1 MSRFLKH
8 TLRCVVFLAVLALLL
23 TGVSQ
28 LVRPKNNTR
37 SDGIHDPAANG
48 ILGEPD
54 NTIDLLILGDSES
67 YSAFIPM
74 QLWQQYG
81 YTAYCCGTS
90 RQTLYYSE
98 AFLHKAF
105 QKQSPKLVI
114 LETDVIFIDF
124 SYGSMLLQEAGDLFP
139 VFSYHDRWKTLK
151 SSDWSLNVN
160 YTYIDNAK
168 GYQLRCNA
176 TPADASNYM
185 TPSDAYAPIPKRNRA
200 YVERIKAFCDENGA
214 QLLLVSSP
222 STVNWNMAR
231 HNSTQALADKLQI
244 PFIDFNTMS
253 DQVPINWS
261 TDTRDQGDHLNYF
274 GAKKVTAALGDYL
287 SDNSLLPSHK
297 DDPEYSDW
305 DTQADH
311 CRTRKIII
319 AAQHFHVPE
328 QAKHRLLRLLR
339 FKIKSQEHTESPIV
353 FPGENGERQY
363 RSPKALHSEFLRFP
377 SASRMRAISAPACKR
392 RGHAR
397 FCSIAALPRRRVF
410 R

>member
-37 SDGIHDPAANG
+37 RDGIHDPAANG

-139 VFSYHDRWKTLK
+139 VFSYHDRWKSLK
-151 SSDWSLNVN
+151 ANDWRMTVN
-160 YTYIDNAK
+160 YTHTENAK

-214 QLLLVSSP
+214 QLMLVSTP

-253 DQVPINWS
+253 DQVSINWS
-261 TDTRDQGDHLNYF
+261 TDTRDQGEHLN
-274 GAKKVTAALGDYL
+274 
-287 SDNSLLPSHK
+287 
-297 DDPEYSDW
+297 
-305 DTQADH
+305 
-311 CRTRKIII
+311 
-319 AAQHFHVPE
+319 
-328 QAKHRLLRLLR
+328 
-339 FKIKSQEHTESPIV
+339 
-353 FPGENGERQY
+353 
-363 RSPKALHSEFLRFP
+363 
-377 SASRMRAISAPACKR
+377 
-392 RGHAR
+392 
-397 FCSIAALPRRRVF
+397 
-410 R
+410 

>member
-81 YTAYCCGTS
+81 YTSYCCGTS

-114 LETDVIFIDF
+114 LETDVIYIDF

-139 VFSYHDRWKTLK
+139 VFSYHDRWKSLK
-151 SSDWSLNVN
+151 ANDWRMTVN
-160 YTYIDNAK
+160 YTHTENAK
-168 GYQLRCNA
+168 GYQ
-176 TPADASNYM
+176 
-185 TPSDAYAPIPKRNRA
+185 
-200 YVERIKAFCDENGA
+200 F
-214 QLLLVSSP
+214 
-222 STVNWNMAR
+222 R
-231 HNSTQALADKLQI
+231 H
-244 PFIDFNTMS
+244 
-253 DQVPINWS
+253 
-261 TDTRDQGDHLNYF
+261 
-274 GAKKVTAALGDYL
+274 
-287 SDNSLLPSHK
+287 
-297 DDPEYSDW
+297 
-305 DTQADH
+305 
-311 CRTRKIII
+311 
-319 AAQHFHVPE
+319 
-328 QAKHRLLRLLR
+328 
-339 FKIKSQEHTESPIV
+339 
-353 FPGENGERQY
+353 
-363 RSPKALHSEFLRFP
+363 
-377 SASRMRAISAPACKR
+377 KR
-392 RGHAR
+392 RSGGRQQLYDAIGCLRSHLEAK
-397 FCSIAALPRRRVF
+397 PRLC
-410 R
+410 

>member
-114 LETDVIFIDF
+114 LETDVIYIDF

-139 VFSYHDRWKTLK
+139 VFSYHDRWKSLK
-151 SSDWSLNVN
+151 ANDWRMTVN
-160 YTYIDNAK
+160 YTHTENAK

-176 TPADASNYM
+176 APAGASNYM
-185 TPSDAYAPIPKRNRA
+185 TPSRSETAPM
-200 YVERIKAFCDENGA
+200 
-214 QLLLVSSP
+214 L
-222 STVNWNMAR
+222 
-231 HNSTQALADKLQI
+231 
-244 PFIDFNTMS
+244 
-253 DQVPINWS
+253 
-261 TDTRDQGDHLNYF
+261 
-274 GAKKVTAALGDYL
+274 
-287 SDNSLLPSHK
+287 
-297 DDPEYSDW
+297 
-305 DTQADH
+305 
-311 CRTRKIII
+311 
-319 AAQHFHVPE
+319 
-328 QAKHRLLRLLR
+328 
-339 FKIKSQEHTESPIV
+339 
-353 FPGENGERQY
+353 
-363 RSPKALHSEFLRFP
+363 
-377 SASRMRAISAPACKR
+377 SASRPSVTKTARSCCSSVRPAHSTGTWRVTTARRHLPMRWVSASSISTPHTSRLRSTGTRTPAT
-392 RGHAR
+392 
-397 FCSIAALPRRRVF
+397 RVTT
-410 R
+410 

>member
-139 VFSYHDRWKTLK
+139 VFSYHDRWKSLK
-151 SSDWSLNVN
+151 ANDWRMTVN
-160 YTYIDNAK
+160 YTHTENAK
-168 GYQLRCNA
+168 GYHLRCSA
-176 TPADASNYM
+176 APADASNYM
-185 TPSDAYAPIPKRNRA
+185 TPSDAYAPIPRRNRA

-214 QLLLVSSP
+214 QLLLVSAP
-222 STVNWNMAR
+222 STLNWNMAR
-231 HNSTQALADKLQI
+231 HNSTQAFADALGIGFLDLNTAHEQVA
-244 PFIDFNTMS
+244 IDWN
-253 DQVPINWS
+253 
-261 TDTRDQGDHLNYF
+261 TDTRDKGDHLNYF
-274 GAKKVTAALGDYL
+274 GAQKATNVLGAYL
-287 SDNSLLPSHK
+287 ADTGLLP
-297 DDPEYSDW
+297 DDPAYADWNKQSD
-305 DTQADH
+305 AFS
-311 CRTRKIII
+311 RTVTD
-319 AAQHFHVPE
+319 AL
-328 QAKHRLLRLLR
+328 AK
-339 FKIKSQEHTESPIV
+339 T
-353 FPGENGERQY
+353 
-363 RSPKALHSEFLRFP
+363 
-377 SASRMRAISAPACKR
+377 
-392 RGHAR
+392 
-397 FCSIAALPRRRVF
+397 
-410 R
+410 

>member
-37 SDGIHDPAANG
+37 SDGIHDPRPTAFSENRTTRSTCSSSVTARAIPPSSDAAVAAIRLHG
-48 ILGEPD
+48 LLLRHVQTDTVLFGSVLAQSLPEAVAQACDPGD
-54 NTIDLLILGDSES
+54 RCDLHRL
-67 YSAFIPM
+67 
-74 QLWQQYG
+74 
-81 YTAYCCGTS
+81 
-90 RQTLYYSE
+90 
-98 AFLHKAF
+98 
-105 QKQSPKLVI
+105 
-114 LETDVIFIDF
+114 

-139 VFSYHDRWKTLK
+139 VFSYHDRWKSLK
-151 SSDWSLNVN
+151 ANDWRMTVN
-160 YTYIDNAK
+160 YTHTENAK

-214 QLLLVSSP
+214 QLMLVSTP

-253 DQVPINWS
+253 DQVSINWS

-274 GAKKVTAALGDYL
+274 GAKKSNGCARRL
-287 SDNSLLPSHK
+287 S
-297 DDPEYSDW
+297 
-305 DTQADH
+305 
-311 CRTRKIII
+311 
-319 AAQHFHVPE
+319 V
-328 QAKHRLLRLLR
+328 
-339 FKIKSQEHTESPIV
+339 
-353 FPGENGERQY
+353 
-363 RSPKALHSEFLRFP
+363 
-377 SASRMRAISAPACKR
+377 
-392 RGHAR
+392 
-397 FCSIAALPRRRVF
+397 
-410 R
+410 

>member
-139 VFSYHDRWKTLK
+139 VFSYHDRWKSLK
-151 SSDWSLNVN
+151 ANDWRMTVN
-160 YTYIDNAK
+160 YTHTENAK

-214 QLLLVSSP
+214 QLMLVSTP

-253 DQVPINWS
+253 DQVSINWS

-274 GAKKVTAALGDYL
+274 GAKKVTAVLGDYL
-287 SDNSLLPSHK
+287 SDNSRCQATRTIRSIPIGTHRPMRLTRRSLPNSQNHNCSTAF
-297 DDPEYSDW
+297 PCAGAG
-305 DTQADH
+305 QASPAPAFAFQNQIAGAH
-311 CRTRKIII
+311 RKPHRVSGRKRR
-319 AAQHFHVPE
+319 AAVP
-328 QAKHRLLRLLR
+328 L
-339 FKIKSQEHTESPIV
+339 SQSAPQRVSPFSV
-353 FPGENGERQY
+353 GVEDAGN
-363 RSPKALHSEFLRFP
+363 
-377 SASRMRAISAPACKR
+377 ISA
-392 RGHAR
+392 G
-397 FCSIAALPRRRVF
+397 L
-410 R
+410 

>member
-114 LETDVIFIDF
+114 LETDVIYIDF
-124 SYGSMLLQEAGDLFP
+124 SYGSMLLQEAGNLFP
-139 VFSYHDRWKTLK
+139 VFSYHDRWKSLK
-151 SSDWSLNVN
+151 ANDWRMTVN
-160 YTYIDNAK
+160 YTHTENAK

-214 QLLLVSSP
+214 QLMLVSTP

-305 DTQADH
+305 DTQAD
-311 CRTRKIII
+311 
-319 AAQHFHVPE
+319 AFN
-328 QAKHRLLRLLR
+328 QAITAEHQINFDHPSAFDWKLL
-339 FKIKSQEHTESPIV
+339 HESPIV

-392 RGHAR
+392 RVHAR
-397 FCSIAALPRRRVF
+397 FCSIAALPPRRVF

>member
-1 MSRFLKH
+1 MSRFLKNISRII
-8 TLRCVVFLAVLALLL
+8 LFIVGLAILLSAASLLL
-23 TGVSQ
+23 
-28 LVRPKNNTR
+28 RPKDN
-37 SDGIHDPAANG
+37 SLAAGMPDPSANG
-48 ILGEPD
+48 ILGEPE

-67 YSAFIPM
+67 YSSFIPM
-74 QLWQQYG
+74 QLWQEHG
-81 YTAYCCGTS
+81 ITSYCCGTS
-90 RQTLYYSE
+90 GQALYYSE
-98 AFLHKAF
+98 EFLHKAF
-105 QKQSPKLVI
+105 QKQSPKIVI
-114 LETDVIFIDF
+114 LETNALFRDF
-124 SYGSMLLQEAGDLFP
+124 SFGSSLLYEAGRVFP
-139 VFSYHDRWKTLK
+139 VFTYHNRWKTLK

-214 QLLLVSSP
+214 QLMLVSTP

-253 DQVPINWS
+253 DQVSINWS

-305 DTQADH
+305 DTQAD
-311 CRTRKIII
+311 
-319 AAQHFHVPE
+319 AFN
-328 QAKHRLLRLLR
+328 QAITAELA
-339 FKIKSQEHTESPIV
+339 KS
-353 FPGENGERQY
+353 
-363 RSPKALHSEFLRFP
+363 
-377 SASRMRAISAPACKR
+377 
-392 RGHAR
+392 
-397 FCSIAALPRRRVF
+397 
-410 R
+410 

>member
-114 LETDVIFIDF
+114 LETDVIYIDF

-139 VFSYHDRWKTLK
+139 VFSYHDRWKSLK
-151 SSDWSLNVN
+151 ANDWRMTVN
-160 YTYIDNAK
+160 YTHTENAK
-168 GYQLRCNA
+168 GYQLRCSA
-176 TPADASNYM
+176 APADASNYM
-185 TPSDAYAPIPKRNRA
+185 APSDDYAPIPKRNRA

-214 QLLLVSSP
+214 QLLLVSAP
-222 STVNWNMAR
+222 STLNWNMAR
-231 HNSTQALADKLQI
+231 HNSTQAFADALGI
-244 PFIDFNTMS
+244 GFLDLNTVR
-253 DQVPINWS
+253 DQVAIDWN
-261 TDTRDQGDHLNYF
+261 TDTRDKGDHLNYF
-274 GAKKVTAALGDYL
+274 GAQKATTVLGAYL
-287 SDNSLLPSHK
+287 ADTGLLPSHK
-297 DDPEYSDW
+297 DDPAYADWNTQSD
-305 DTQADH
+305 AFS
-311 CRTRKIII
+311 RTVTD
-319 AAQHFHVPE
+319 AL
-328 QAKHRLLRLLR
+328 AK
-339 FKIKSQEHTESPIV
+339 T
-353 FPGENGERQY
+353 
-363 RSPKALHSEFLRFP
+363 
-377 SASRMRAISAPACKR
+377 
-392 RGHAR
+392 
-397 FCSIAALPRRRVF
+397 
-410 R
+410 

>member
-139 VFSYHDRWKTLK
+139 VFSYHDRWKSLK
-151 SSDWSLNVN
+151 ANDWRMTVN
-160 YTYIDNAK
+160 YTHTENAK
-168 GYQLRCNA
+168 GYQLRCSA
-176 TPADASNYM
+176 APADASNYM

-214 QLLLVSSP
+214 QLMLVSTP

-253 DQVPINWS
+253 DQVSINWS

-274 GAKKVTAALGDYL
+274 GAKKVTAVLGDYL

-305 DTQADH
+305 DTQAD
-311 CRTRKIII
+311 
-319 AAQHFHVPE
+319 AFN
-328 QAKHRLLRLLR
+328 QAITAELA
-339 FKIKSQEHTESPIV
+339 KS
-353 FPGENGERQY
+353 
-363 RSPKALHSEFLRFP
+363 
-377 SASRMRAISAPACKR
+377 
-392 RGHAR
+392 
-397 FCSIAALPRRRVF
+397 
-410 R
+410 

>member
-67 YSAFIPM
+67 YSAFHPDAAVAAIR
-74 QLWQQYG
+74 LHG
-81 YTAYCCGTS
+81 LLL
-90 RQTLYYSE
+90 RHIQTDTVLFGSVL
-98 AFLHKAF
+98 AQSLPKAVA
-105 QKQSPKLVI
+105 QACDP
-114 LETDVIFIDF
+114 ETDVVFIDF

-139 VFSYHDRWKTLK
+139 VFSYHDRWKSLK
-151 SSDWSLNVN
+151 ANDWRMTVN
-160 YTYIDNAK
+160 YTHTENAK

-214 QLLLVSSP
+214 QLMLVSTP

-253 DQVPINWS
+253 DQVSINWS

-274 GAKKVTAALGDYL
+274 GAKK
-287 SDNSLLPSHK
+287 
-297 DDPEYSDW
+297 
-305 DTQADH
+305 
-311 CRTRKIII
+311 
-319 AAQHFHVPE
+319 
-328 QAKHRLLRLLR
+328 
-339 FKIKSQEHTESPIV
+339 
-353 FPGENGERQY
+353 
-363 RSPKALHSEFLRFP
+363 
-377 SASRMRAISAPACKR
+377 
-392 RGHAR
+392 
-397 FCSIAALPRRRVF
+397 
-410 R
+410 

>member
-124 SYGSMLLQEAGDLFP
+124 SYGSMLLQGRRPLPCVFLPRP
-139 VFSYHDRWKTLK
+139 VE
-151 SSDWSLNVN
+151 
-160 YTYIDNAK
+160 NAEIQRLEPERK
-168 GYQLRCNA
+168 LHLYRQC
-176 TPADASNYM
+176 
-185 TPSDAYAPIPKRNRA
+185 KR
-200 YVERIKAFCDENGA
+200 
-214 QLLLVSSP
+214 VS
-222 STVNWNMAR
+222 
-231 HNSTQALADKLQI
+231 
-244 PFIDFNTMS
+244 
-253 DQVPINWS
+253 
-261 TDTRDQGDHLNYF
+261 
-274 GAKKVTAALGDYL
+274 AALQRHSGGRQQLYDAIGCL
-287 SDNSLLPSHK
+287 RSH
-297 DDPEYSDW
+297 PE
-305 DTQADH
+305 
-311 CRTRKIII
+311 
-319 AAQHFHVPE
+319 
-328 QAKHRLLRLLR
+328 AKPRL
-339 FKIKSQEHTESPIV
+339 
-353 FPGENGERQY
+353 
-363 RSPKALHSEFLRFP
+363 
-377 SASRMRAISAPACKR
+377 C
-392 RGHAR
+392 
-397 FCSIAALPRRRVF
+397 
-410 R
+410 

>member
-98 AFLHKAF
+98 AFLHQAF

-114 LETDVIFIDF
+114 LETDVIYIDF

-139 VFSYHDRWKTLK
+139 VFSYHDRWKSLK
-151 SSDWSLNVN
+151 ANDWSMTVN
-160 YTYIDNAK
+160 YTHTENAK
-168 GYQLRCNA
+168 GYQFRHNA
-176 TPADASNYM
+176 APADASNYM

-214 QLLLVSSP
+214 QLLLVSAP
-222 STVNWNMAR
+222 STLNWNMAR
-231 HNSTQALADKLQI
+231 HNSTQAFADALGIGFLDLNTAHEQVA
-244 PFIDFNTMS
+244 IDWN
-253 DQVPINWS
+253 
-261 TDTRDQGDHLNYF
+261 TDTRDKGDHLNYF
-274 GAKKVTAALGDYL
+274 GAQKATNVLGAYL
-287 SDNSLLPSHK
+287 ADTGLLPSHK
-297 DDPEYSDW
+297 DDPAYADWNKQSD
-305 DTQADH
+305 AFS
-311 CRTRKIII
+311 RTVTD
-319 AAQHFHVPE
+319 AL
-328 QAKHRLLRLLR
+328 AK
-339 FKIKSQEHTESPIV
+339 T
-353 FPGENGERQY
+353 
-363 RSPKALHSEFLRFP
+363 
-377 SASRMRAISAPACKR
+377 
-392 RGHAR
+392 
-397 FCSIAALPRRRVF
+397 
-410 R
+410 

>member
-176 TPADASNYM
+176 TPD
-185 TPSDAYAPIPKRNRA
+185 
-200 YVERIKAFCDENGA
+200 
-214 QLLLVSSP
+214 
-222 STVNWNMAR
+222 
-231 HNSTQALADKLQI
+231 
-244 PFIDFNTMS
+244 
-253 DQVPINWS
+253 
-261 TDTRDQGDHLNYF
+261 
-274 GAKKVTAALGDYL
+274 
-287 SDNSLLPSHK
+287 
-297 DDPEYSDW
+297 
-305 DTQADH
+305 
-311 CRTRKIII
+311 RKS
-319 AAQHFHVPE
+319 V
-328 QAKHRLLRLLR
+328 
-339 FKIKSQEHTESPIV
+339 V
-353 FPGENGERQY
+353 
-363 RSPKALHSEFLRFP
+363 
-377 SASRMRAISAPACKR
+377 
-392 RGHAR
+392 
-397 FCSIAALPRRRVF
+397 
-410 R
+410 

>member
-37 SDGIHDPAANG
+37 SDGIHAPAANG

-114 LETDVIFIDF
+114 LETDVIYIDF

-139 VFSYHDRWKTLK
+139 VFSYHDRWKSLK
-151 SSDWSLNVN
+151 ANDWRMTVN
-160 YTYIDNAK
+160 YTHTENAK

-176 TPADASNYM
+176 APADASNYM
-185 TPSDAYAPIPKRNRA
+185 TPSDACAPIPKRNRA

-214 QLLLVSSP
+214 QLLLVSAP
-222 STVNWNMAR
+222 STLNWNMAR
-231 HNSTQALADKLQI
+231 HNSTQAFADALGIGFLDLNTAHEQVA
-244 PFIDFNTMS
+244 IDWN
-253 DQVPINWS
+253 
-261 TDTRDQGDHLNYF
+261 TDTRDKGDHLNYF
-274 GAKKVTAALGDYL
+274 GAQKATTVLGAYL
-287 SDNSLLPSHK
+287 ADTGLLPSHK
-297 DDPEYSDW
+297 DDPAYADWNKQSD
-305 DTQADH
+305 AFS
-311 CRTRKIII
+311 RTVTD
-319 AAQHFHVPE
+319 AL
-328 QAKHRLLRLLR
+328 AK
-339 FKIKSQEHTESPIV
+339 T
-353 FPGENGERQY
+353 
-363 RSPKALHSEFLRFP
+363 
-377 SASRMRAISAPACKR
+377 
-392 RGHAR
+392 
-397 FCSIAALPRRRVF
+397 
-410 R
+410 

>member
-8 TLRCVVFLAVLALLL
+8 TLRCVVLLAVLALLL

-139 VFSYHDRWKTLK
+139 VFSYHDRTAGRTPRSAA
-151 SSDWSLNVN
+151 SS
-160 YTYIDNAK
+160 
-168 GYQLRCNA
+168 R
-176 TPADASNYM
+176 TPATVGSTAGTTARSSLTPARPDAG
-185 TPSDAYAPIPKRNRA
+185 I
-200 YVERIKAFCDENGA
+200 C
-214 QLLLVSSP
+214 
-222 STVNWNMAR
+222 
-231 HNSTQALADKLQI
+231 
-244 PFIDFNTMS
+244 
-253 DQVPINWS
+253 
-261 TDTRDQGDHLNYF
+261 
-274 GAKKVTAALGDYL
+274 
-287 SDNSLLPSHK
+287 
-297 DDPEYSDW
+297 
-305 DTQADH
+305 
-311 CRTRKIII
+311 
-319 AAQHFHVPE
+319 
-328 QAKHRLLRLLR
+328 
-339 FKIKSQEHTESPIV
+339 
-353 FPGENGERQY
+353 
-363 RSPKALHSEFLRFP
+363 
-377 SASRMRAISAPACKR
+377 
-392 RGHAR
+392 
-397 FCSIAALPRRRVF
+397 
-410 R
+410 

>member
-114 LETDVIFIDF
+114 L
-124 SYGSMLLQEAGDLFP
+124 
-139 VFSYHDRWKTLK
+139 
-151 SSDWSLNVN
+151 
-160 YTYIDNAK
+160 
-168 GYQLRCNA
+168 
-176 TPADASNYM
+176 
-185 TPSDAYAPIPKRNRA
+185 
-200 YVERIKAFCDENGA
+200 
-214 QLLLVSSP
+214 
-222 STVNWNMAR
+222 
-231 HNSTQALADKLQI
+231 
-244 PFIDFNTMS
+244 
-253 DQVPINWS
+253 
-261 TDTRDQGDHLNYF
+261 
-274 GAKKVTAALGDYL
+274 
-287 SDNSLLPSHK
+287 
-297 DDPEYSDW
+297 
-305 DTQADH
+305 
-311 CRTRKIII
+311 
-319 AAQHFHVPE
+319 
-328 QAKHRLLRLLR
+328 
-339 FKIKSQEHTESPIV
+339 
-353 FPGENGERQY
+353 
-363 RSPKALHSEFLRFP
+363 
-377 SASRMRAISAPACKR
+377 
-392 RGHAR
+392 
-397 FCSIAALPRRRVF
+397 
-410 R
+410 